1 MKLYPKSTFYIAHLD
16 ITSASDLFVF
26 PLFAFTL
33 LSPPFHAFN
42 QSYVLGSVVGLN
54 GLGYLE
60 MRGLGV
66 EKDIEAAVRHFERAA
81 DQGSSEGKYNVGVVA
96 LAGLDPQKQGRDFR
110 RALLHFATAAASGHV
125 LASHKLAMMTLH
137 GTGVGV
143 WVCGCVGVWMCGC
156 VGVRMCAW
164 LCVV

>member
-1 MKLYPKSTFYIAHLD
+1 M
-16 ITSASDLFVF
+16 
-26 PLFAFTL
+26 
-33 LSPPFHAFN
+33 
-42 QSYVLGSVVGLN
+42 GLN

-96 LAGLDPQKQGRDFR
+96 LAGLDSQKQGRDFR

-125 LASHKLAMMTLH
+125 LASHVRLAE
-137 GTGVGV
+137 GVEWGESKV
-143 WVCGCVGVWMCGC
+143 KAISGKTNLSD
-156 VGVRMCAW
+156 ANA
-164 LCVV
+164 LE